1 MTRVT
6 ARGVPAAAILTS
18 TVVGFLCVIASAVS
32 PDTIFSFLL
41 NSSGAIILFVYLL
54 IAISQVVL
62 RRRTT
67 ADKLIVK
74 MWFYPVLSIATI
86 AGIVAVLA
94 QMYIQEDVRPQLLLS
109 LLVWAVTLGLYF
121 ITRWRGGSVDTVEPA
136 TVSGKAD
143 RVLVFANQTVAADQ
157 LLGELR
163 SIDQAGHAQYFVCVP
178 ANPVDTGVAK
188 VTGAV
193 WVEEATVEA
202 ARKRLENILS
212 ALRAEGLSAEGDI
225 GDFLPMRALEHA
237 VAAFTPDQLVI
248 TTRPEEFS
256 PWVHHDV
263 VERAQRAYPAIPVT
277 HVISRRPSAITPEP
291 VAATSST
298 K

>member
-1 MTRVT
+1 V
-6 ARGVPAAAILTS
+6 
-18 TVVGFLCVIASAVS
+18 
-32 PDTIFSFLL
+32 
-41 NSSGAIILFVYLL
+41 
-54 IAISQVVL
+54 
-62 RRRTT
+62 
-67 ADKLIVK
+67 
-74 MWFYPVLSIATI
+74 
-86 AGIVAVLA
+86 
-94 QMYIQEDVRPQLLLS
+94 
-109 LLVWAVTLGLYF
+109 LVWAVMLGLYL
-121 ITRWRGGSVDTVEPA
+121 ITRWRGGSVDTVGPA
-136 TVSGKAD
+136 TLSGTAN
-143 RVLVFANQTVAADQ
+143 RVLVFANQTVAADE

-202 ARKRLENILS
+202 ARKRLEHTLS
-212 ALRAEGLSAEGDI
+212 ALRSEGLSAEGDI
-225 GDFLPMRALEHA
+225 GDFLPMRALEQA
-237 VAAFTPDQLVI
+237 VAAFTPDRLVI

-263 VERAQRAYPAIPVT
+263 VERARRAYPAIPLT